1 MDKMTNDKSRPSS
14 LAVMNM
20 IIWGFLS
27 FSQNFEGAHRVSIIK
42 ALFKNVACLPLVV
55 LHTHIHNYTNYEK
68 KEREELW

>member
-27 FSQNFEGAHRVSIIK
+27 FSQNFEERAQRVSIIK

-68 KEREELW
+68 KERELW